1 MYIFLTYY
9 SIMEAIPLDE
19 KYHTYAS
26 KTSSDIV
33 SNFGFLFL
41 GLYLLQK
48 QKKLSLLALHF
59 ILIFVFSGY
68 YHIKPSDE
76 RLMWDMIAIV
86 TTHIIVLSYFM
97 DKRTTLVLYIL
108 GVMSV
113 LYWKKYNDLRP
124 YILILIGAPLYLFSK
139 VYSISSVSMYIYA
152 FMIVNI
158 FARFLENND
167 HYVYELTNERISGHT
182 AKHILGVIGLGL
194 IIKILLTLK
203 KI

>member
-1 MYIFLTYY
+1 
-9 SIMEAIPLDE
+9 MEAIPQD
-19 KYHTYAS
+19 KTYHIYAS
-26 KTSSDIV
+26 KTSSDII
-33 SNFGFLFL
+33 SNFGFLFI

-59 ILIFVFSGY
+59 ISIFVCSGY

-76 RLMWDMIAIV
+76 RLMWDRIAIA

-108 GVMSV
+108 SIISV
-113 LYWKKYNDLRP
+113 IYWKKYNDLRP
-124 YILILIGAPLYLFSK
+124 YILILIGAPLYLLSK
-139 VYSISSVSMYIYA
+139 VYSKPSVSMYMYA
-152 FMIVNI
+152 FIIVNI
-158 FARFLENND
+158 LARLLSKYD
-167 HYVYELTNERISGHT
+167 HYVYEITNERISGHT